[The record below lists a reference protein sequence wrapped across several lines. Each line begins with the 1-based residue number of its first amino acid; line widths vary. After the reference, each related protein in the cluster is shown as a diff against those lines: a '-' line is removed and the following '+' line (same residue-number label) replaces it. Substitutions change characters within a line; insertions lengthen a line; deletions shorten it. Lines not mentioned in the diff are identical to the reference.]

1 MYQKTSK
8 SLNLIKAKFLSKI
21 TESKAITLTKFS
33 TEKTFSKYFWT
44 HARKKKKKKNMSTQ
58 KYFFMTYLKK
68 HFDPREKRT
77 NVITLPTQ
85 TMVPQ
90 THRPM

>member
-44 HARKKKKKKNMSTQ
+44 HARKKKKKKEHVHA
-58 KYFFMTYLKK
+58 KIFFYDLL
-68 HFDPREKRT
+68 EKT
-77 NVITLPTQ
+77 F
-85 TMVPQ
+85 
-90 THRPM
+90 

>member
-44 HARKKKKKKNMSTQ
+44 HAKKKKKENAQAKIFFYDLLQ
-58 KYFFMTYLKK
+58 KTF
-68 HFDPREKRT
+68 
-77 NVITLPTQ
+77 
-85 TMVPQ
+85 
-90 THRPM
+90 